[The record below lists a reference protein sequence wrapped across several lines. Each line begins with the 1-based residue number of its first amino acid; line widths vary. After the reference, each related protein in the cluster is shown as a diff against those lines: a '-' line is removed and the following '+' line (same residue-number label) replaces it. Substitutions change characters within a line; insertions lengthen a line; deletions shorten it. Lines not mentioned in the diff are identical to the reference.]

1 MRPPL
6 PLIAF
11 LAVILPTPV
20 AAQDGADVSRT
31 IDRLTECRA
40 ITGSDDRLACFD
52 RLAERIASARRN
64 GDLLV
69 LDRRQVVE
77 RKRQRFGL
85 ANPTGEVFGGGEADR
100 MTEVKE
106 LDTTIRAV
114 AAASAYGRWNLE
126 LANGSVWQSIDT
138 VSIPPRTTAP
148 IKLRTA
154 PLGGYRASINGGRS
168 FLVKRLR

>member
-6 PLIAF
+6 LVIAF
-11 LAVILPTPV
+11 LAIIPPTPV

-31 IDRLTECRA
+31 IDRLTECRS
-40 ITGSDDRLACFD
+40 ITASDDRLACFD

-85 ANPTGEVFGGGEADR
+85 ANPTGDVFGGGDADR
-100 MTEVKE
+100 VTQVSE
-106 LDTTIRAV
+106 LDTTIRV
-114 AAASAYGRWNLE
+114 ASPAPAYGRWNLE

-138 VSIPPRTTAP
+138 LSFPPKATAP